1 MTDVLVFGEPLVAF
15 YPVGDCSIADAA
27 SIFKTWGGDTSNVV
41 LQAAR
46 LGHSS
51 RYLTRVG
58 NDPFGRGFL
67 KLWEENDVDTSAVM
81 VDPQRYTGLYFASF
95 EGGQWKPSYYRSH
108 SAASAIT
115 TGDVQESILNGVK
128 SLHLSGISLGMGKS
142 AMEVG
147 VALISAARRN
157 RCIVSFDINYR
168 PPQWANA
175 GAASGAISSVIG
187 KGVDVLEITNE
198 EMSAL
203 GWGNDPNTLF
213 ERFPESGIIVFKQGS
228 KGATIMTKGKTC
240 SVPAFSVKV
249 KDTVGAGDSF
259 DAAFL
264 VSILEG
270 KTLSESA
277 RFAAAAAALTCTGT
291 GPLER
296 MPTLS
301 EVKDFLMSRGGEHA
315 GA

>member
-15 YPVGDCSIADAA
+15 YPIGVCSIAEAA

-41 LQAAR
+41 LQVAR

-58 NDPFGRGFL
+58 DDPFGRGFL
-67 KLWEENDVDTSAVM
+67 KLWKENNVDTSAVI

-95 EGGQWKPSYYRSH
+95 ENGQWKPSYYRSH

-115 TGDVQESILNGVK
+115 MKDVSESIFRGVK
-128 SLHLSGISLGMGKS
+128 SLHLSGISIGMSRS
-142 AMEVG
+142 AMAVG
-147 VALISAARRN
+147 EFLISTARRN
-157 RCIVSFDINYR
+157 HCIVSFDINYR
-168 PPQWANA
+168 PSQWVNA
-175 GAASGAISSVIG
+175 DAASDAISSIIG
-187 KGVDVLEITNE
+187 KGVDVLEVTNE

-203 GWGNDPNTLF
+203 GWGDDPNTLF

-240 SVPAFSVKV
+240 SVPAFPVKV
-249 KDTVGAGDSF
+249 KDAVGAGDSF

-270 KTLSESA
+270 KSLLESA
-277 RFAAAAAALTCTGT
+277 RFAAATAALTCTGT
-291 GPLER
+291 GPLEK

-301 EVKDFLMSRGGEHA
+301 EVKDFLLLHGGEYA
-315 GA
+315 DA